1 MSEPV
6 QTVEL
11 VPPDPRP
18 SWKVRMREGLR
29 RVRGPVVALAAVGAV
44 LSGLVGY
51 WNTWRTVREGIAAP
65 PAAPAPPVASGRVVP
80 YSAADRR
87 MTFAV
92 LPFEAPAGDATAE
105 RLARSTLEKAQAQ
118 QELRYLWARVTP
130 QAQVARALPEH
141 PALDSLAQVLGVHY
155 LLRGTVIRQG
165 EGHTLELS
173 VIDGQSGRVLDRRS
187 LRSEPGPEVP
197 ERQVNWA
204 LGNLT
209 FSALKHEVA
218 RAQDK
223 PEADLDVRDLTFRAY
238 ALNDA
243 DGPPAEVYARRKRDL
258 DRALA
263 LAPDDL
269 TALFVSA
276 RVHLCEC
283 LRAWARDLD
292 EMERIGSA
300 AVDRFLALRPGSPS
314 MLHLRGY
321 VLFKHR
327 RYEEVLLVADEV
339 LRIEPEHPDALAQR
353 VLAMVR
359 LGRTVEAQAAVPMM
373 LRAAADPVAADTIA
387 AAAHFAAGDDAA
399 AAAAA
404 RKALT
409 QFTQHQRSDPGY
421 GAASLVLVAA
431 EARAGQAERTAS
443 ALRDFQQAVPQ
454 VRTLAQARA
463 WLLPNSPV
471 PEDEAFLAALR
482 RGGLTD

>member
-6 QTVEL
+6 QPVEL
-11 VPPDPRP
+11 VPPDPRK
-18 SWKVRMREGLR
+18 SWRVRLREGLVR
-29 RVRGPVVALAAVGAV
+29 ARGPVVAVAAVGAV

-51 WNTWRTVREGIAAP
+51 WNTWRTVRESV
-65 PAAPAPPVASGRVVP
+65 AAPAAAPIAPVAAGRVVP

-92 LPFEAPAGDATAE
+92 LPFEAPNGDEAAGRIARETFEKTQAE
-105 RLARSTLEKAQAQ
+105 

-130 QAQVARALPEH
+130 QALVARTLSQHA
-141 PALDSLAQVLGVHY
+141 ALDALGQTLGVHY

-165 EGHTLELS
+165 EGHVADLALVDAET
-173 VIDGQSGRVLDRRS
+173 GRVLDRRS
-187 LRSEPGPEVP
+187 VRSEPGGDVPVREVDT
-197 ERQVNWA
+197 A
-204 LGNLT
+204 LSALT
-209 FSALKHEVA
+209 YSALKHEVA

-223 PEADLDVRDLTFRAY
+223 AEADLDVRDLTFRAY
-238 ALNDA
+238 GRSDL
-243 DGPPAEVYARRKRDL
+243 GPPGEVYAQRKRDL

-292 EMERIGSA
+292 DMERIGTA
-300 AVDRFLALRPGSPS
+300 AVDRFLALRPGSPG
-314 MLHLRGY
+314 MLNLRGY
-321 VLFKHR
+321 VLLKHR

-339 LRIEPEHPDALAQR
+339 LRIEPESAEALAQL
-353 VLAMVR
+353 VLAQVR
-359 LGRTVEAQAAVPMM
+359 SGRPAQARAAVPT
-373 LRAAADPVAADTIA
+373 LLQAATDRALADAIA
-387 AAAHFAAGDDAA
+387 AAAHFAAGDDAE

-404 RKALT
+404 RKALA
-409 QFTQHQRSDPGY
+409 QFGQKERSDAGY

-431 EARAGQAERTAS
+431 ESRAGHADRAAS
-443 ALRDFQQAVPQ
+443 ALRDFQLAVPQ

-463 WLLPNSPV
+463 WLLPTSPV
-471 PEDEAFLAALR
+471 PEDESFLAALR
-482 RGGLTD
+482 SAGLED